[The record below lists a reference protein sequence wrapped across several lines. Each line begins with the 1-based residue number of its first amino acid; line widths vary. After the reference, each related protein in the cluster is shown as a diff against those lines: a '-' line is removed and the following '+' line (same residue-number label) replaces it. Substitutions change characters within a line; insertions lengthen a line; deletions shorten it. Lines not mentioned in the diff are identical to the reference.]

1 MLALQTSIMMWRQ
14 IFTFV
19 QSAMLNIL
27 AHPWGVRIWAIA
39 GADCGACCQCCGFIR
54 MAVHNACA
62 ASARAQLGVLKMTF
76 NYP

>member
-1 MLALQTSIMMWRQ
+1 VAALQTSIMMWRQ

-39 GADCGACCQCCGFIR
+39 GAR
-54 MAVHNACA
+54 HNP
-62 ASARAQLGVLKMTF
+62 SLQISSLIM
-76 NYP
+76 

>member
-1 MLALQTSIMMWRQ
+1 MIWRQ

-39 GADCGACCQCCGFIR
+39 GAVRF
-54 MAVHNACA
+54 
-62 ASARAQLGVLKMTF
+62 VL
-76 NYP
+76 

>member
-1 MLALQTSIMMWRQ
+1 MMWRQ

-39 GADCGACCQCCGFIR
+39 GALTIVLCMLGSLCASQDTACDDDAHKPNLPLRC
-54 MAVHNACA
+54 
-62 ASARAQLGVLKMTF
+62 VLATLL
-76 NYP
+76 PAIL